1 MTPARGL
8 PAPTGRNFRRGRA
21 LAAVLVAVSLA
32 VTSCSST
39 EDTLNDAGG
48 EDALTAADEYHEA
61 EDPTAVPAAV
71 TKRPD
76 TFVTTINKPGGV
88 FLPGFYD
95 NGWDGNAVAPIFAGL
110 VAQQEDGSYVPDL
123 AESWDVSDDDLTY
136 TFHLRDGLTFSDGTP
151 LTADDVKFTL
161 TLFNDPA
168 FDGGIDFSKFG
179 IVGGDDYKNGD
190 ADEISGIRVLDD
202 RTVEIETETVSPLA
216 LSTLGGAVLPE
227 HYYGKD
233 YRKGQLDYLRDLY
246 AEPVGAGPYTLD
258 RHVVGQ
264 EVRYLANE
272 HYYGGSPA
280 VEHVIFKI
288 IDSDNRLAA
297 FENGDIDHSGFGTGP
312 ETLQALQDLRFAD
325 TSSRTVGDIGQIWIN
340 NRNPKFADTR
350 VRQALH
356 HGLDR
361 DQIVQAKYKGEGG
374 VADIYAAPTQW
385 SFDDEGVTT
394 YGFDPGRA
402 GELLD
407 DAGWTEG
414 ADGVREKDGER
425 LSLNYITTDPDDPV
439 IPIATENY
447 RDIGIDFTPE
457 VLDSNTAFAR
467 FNDLDYEA
475 VSFRTDSLSDPDDA
489 VSEFGTDD
497 PKVNV
502 TGYDNAPVRELV
514 KDGQST
520 LDEDERQKIYSELYK
535 ELSQDPPTILV
546 DYRRS
551 ITAWNNHIDG
561 TGDFRTG
568 AGDSS
573 IALAKLTP
581 KED

>member
-1 MTPARGL
+1 
-8 PAPTGRNFRRGRA
+8 
-21 LAAVLVAVSLA
+21 
-32 VTSCSST
+32 
-39 EDTLNDAGG
+39 
-48 EDALTAADEYHEA
+48 
-61 EDPTAVPAAV
+61 
-71 TKRPD
+71 
-76 TFVTTINKPGGV
+76 
-88 FLPGFYD
+88 
-95 NGWDGNAVAPIFAGL
+95 
-110 VAQQEDGSYVPDL
+110 
-123 AESWDVSDDDLTY
+123 
-136 TFHLRDGLTFSDGTP
+136 
-151 LTADDVKFTL
+151 
-161 TLFNDPA
+161 
-168 FDGGIDFSKFG
+168 
-179 IVGGDDYKNGD
+179 
-190 ADEISGIRVLDD
+190 
-202 RTVEIETETVSPLA
+202 
-216 LSTLGGAVLPE
+216 
-227 HYYGKD
+227 
-233 YRKGQLDYLRDLY
+233 
-246 AEPVGAGPYTLD
+246 
-258 RHVVGQ
+258 
-264 EVRYLANE
+264 
-272 HYYGGSPA
+272 
-280 VEHVIFKI
+280 
-288 IDSDNRLAA
+288 
-297 FENGDIDHSGFGTGP
+297 
-312 ETLQALQDLRFAD
+312 
-325 TSSRTVGDIGQIWIN
+325 
-340 NRNPKFADTR
+340 
-350 VRQALH
+350 
-356 HGLDR
+356 
-361 DQIVQAKYKGEGG
+361 
-374 VADIYAAPTQW
+374 
-385 SFDDEGVTT
+385 
-394 YGFDPGRA
+394 
-402 GELLD
+402 
-407 DAGWTEG
+407 GWTEG

-502 TGYDNAPVRELV
+502 TGYDNARVRELV